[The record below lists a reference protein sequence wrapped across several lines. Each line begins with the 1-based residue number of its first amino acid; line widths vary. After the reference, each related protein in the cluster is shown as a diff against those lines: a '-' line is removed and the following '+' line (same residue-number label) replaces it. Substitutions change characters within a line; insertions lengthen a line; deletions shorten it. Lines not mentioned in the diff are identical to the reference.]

1 MKKRVRVYKA
11 GGQSNQATQQQ
22 RIVSYL
28 TEKMS
33 SDDFDGD
40 TDALKEDLTAAGIT
54 EDVAD
59 EYITYVSD
67 DLGLSKNTKSIKKQ
81 KLIADQ
87 EKLAAEEEALL
98 QQQKAEEE
106 QAQIEKQKELDAMYN
121 VDIDMSTTEDTP
133 EDEEMY
139 AKLGGSKPSKRTF
152 IKQYTKY
159 AKMAQGGNTPSPGAD
174 DVLNGR
180 EDIVR
185 GFQKALQGSAQD
197 AILKQ
202 EAEAQYQYAF
212 GGAKVGAFDDTT
224 INPEQVDTESPLDH
238 WTKQSQAMGDIF
250 KNNQN
255 IQNNMPHGQFGGF
268 TDPNSGLYRF
278 MGGGD
283 NESADEEYQDSDIDF
298 NQEQYA
304 KGGIPRRM
312 MRKHL
317 EEVNSPYYTATG
329 KAAPGVNLAGR
340 VPTSVVTDRQGL
352 FKPTKLTFN
361 YGNSSIPA
369 TNAANTAPQA
379 NLPTQQRNNRR
390 QPVADMMMRSGI
402 PGVTNLGAYMTR
414 SGMAPNVPQV
424 VQPTTP
430 TATQASDMPY
440 YPPLTGRA
448 QRRGVRDDAQL
459 NRFLGNNPN
468 NTFNDPKEVE
478 RLRNKLGNYNE
489 IGKPTVNE
497 NTTVPSQ
504 TVIPTVAGNNVDQ
517 NVVAALD
524 AYKNDPEVLAEVQ
537 AKANPEK
544 KPATSSQDE
553 EFCYPGGMCFRLPDE
568 QRLDSQLFN
577 DLPRQLNVHSDRNN
591 KNWITGEG
599 TNQQLDLSKLNKQ
612 DVIDAINGQ
621 RTDVNSPFHRDNAN
635 YNIDEYA
642 QKWLKFQQDNQR
654 EFGNTNYNDLSD
666 PYNTPE
672 GESPGQ
678 KYADWL
684 NASGTYDEKDP
695 YNIFYAKGMLHTK
708 EYGGPVDYT
717 QYAYGGDIAIPD
729 LYKAV
734 DGVQTFDP
742 NTNALGTTVDYKGD
756 TYDFTGKLIKKRDP
770 NFSFGEDATEL
781 KNLFVK
787 DENYVNPLTGEKPA
801 LRMGSDGNYVN
812 DGLIDAMNESKDDA
826 YSQDYLLKRNKGVL
840 GKSIS
845 KGFDI
850 TKGIADF
857 GTGIAKDIENR
868 KLENQF
874 YAKNTAVEKQ
884 AGVNNAYNVGTYDP
898 NSGRYKANKQGF
910 TAPAKYGGGVYAMGG
925 NTEDEDENVQ
935 YMTEAQ
941 IKRFL
946 EEGGEL
952 EYL

>member
-22 RIVSYL
+22 QIVSYL
-28 TEKMS
+28 TQKMS

-67 DLGLSKNTKSIKKQ
+67 DLGLSKDTESVEKQ
-81 KLIADQ
+81 RLIDEEQ
-87 EKLAAEEEALL
+87 RIAEEEALL
-98 QQQKAEEE
+98 EQQKAEEE

-202 EAEAQYQYAF
+202 EAEAQYNSAYGAPQIGVPQDGTFAQE
-212 GGAKVGAFDDTT
+212 GGISNPLNNLNSYSEDTGR
-224 INPEQVDTESPLDH
+224 VFS
-238 WTKQSQAMGDIF
+238 
-250 KNNQN
+250 
-255 IQNNMPHGQFGGF
+255 NNMYRENDGPQITQFGGF
-268 TDPNSGLYRF
+268 TDPNSGLYKF

-329 KAAPGVNLAGR
+329 EAAPGVNLAGR
-340 VPTSVVTDRQGL
+340 VPTSVVRDRQGL

-361 YGNSSIPA
+361 YGNSSTPA
-369 TNAANTAPQA
+369 TNAANTAAQA
-379 NLPTQQRNNRR
+379 GLPTQQGNNRR

-430 TATQASDMPY
+430 APTQASNMPY

-524 AYKNDPEVLAEVQ
+524 AYKNDPEVLAEVK
-537 AKANPEK
+537 AKENPEK
-544 KPATSSQDE
+544 EPATSSQDE
-553 EFCYPGGMCFRLPDE
+553 EFCYPGGMCFKLPEE
-568 QRLDSQLFN
+568 QRLDSQIFN
-577 DLPRQLNVHSDRNN
+577 DLPRQLAVHSDRNN
-591 KNWITGEG
+591 KNWLTGEG

-621 RTDVNSPFHRDNAN
+621 RTGVNSPFHGDDAN

-708 EYGGPVDYT
+708 EYGGPIDYT
-717 QYAYGGDIAIPD
+717 EYAYGGDVSIPD
-729 LYKAV
+729 LHKYQI
-734 DGVQTFDP
+734 DGQVAFDP
-742 NTNALGTTVDYKGD
+742 NANPLSTTVDYKGD
-756 TYDFTGKLIKKRDP
+756 TIDFTGKVIKKRDP
-770 NFSFGEDATEL
+770 NFSLDVPEL
-781 KNLFVK
+781 KVPGTV
-787 DENYVNPLTGEKPA
+787 DEDYVNPLTGEKPGV
-801 LRMGSDGNYVN
+801 RMGSDGNYVN
-812 DGLIDAMNESKDDA
+812 DGLMDAMNESKDDA
-826 YSQDYLLKRNKGVL
+826 YSQDYLLKRNKGDL

-850 TKGIADF
+850 TKGILDAT
-857 GTGIAKDIENR
+857 TGIAKDIENR

-874 YAKNTAVEKQ
+874 LAKDTAVEKQ

-910 TAPAKYGGGVYAMGG
+910 TGVAKYGGGIYAMGG
-925 NTEDEDENVQ
+925 NTADEDEDIQ
-935 YMTEAQ
+935 YMTEPE

-946 EEGGEL
+946 AEGGEL
-952 EYL
+952 EYV